1 MALSLKGGIMK
12 DLGKLVKAL
21 LLILGISLKW
31 AIGLILGTFKVG
43 FKSGKFTTVALYEGW
58 RRR

>member
-1 MALSLKGGIMK
+1 MK

-21 LLILGISLKW
+21 LLILGITLKW